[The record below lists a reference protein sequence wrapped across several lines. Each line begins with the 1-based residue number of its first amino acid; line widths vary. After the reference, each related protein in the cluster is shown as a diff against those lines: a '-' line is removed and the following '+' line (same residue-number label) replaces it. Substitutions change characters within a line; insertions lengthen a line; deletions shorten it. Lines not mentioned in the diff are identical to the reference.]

1 MANITP
7 YTNQISQAVY
17 GEEVRSSIIN
27 ALNKVNDDNN
37 SYQSI
42 KTQVIEARDDVEEAV
57 ESFDAKAAAAQT
69 TYNNLVSATN
79 TANTA
84 RANLTTATTAANTE
98 RTNLTDAT
106 TTANTA
112 RTNLTN
118 TTNMANATRT
128 QLQGENTSALA
139 HITDLTDKIV
149 RSQEI
154 IDEIE
159 NAVGAL
165 GLVAVNGVLCAE
177 YIPEE

>member
-1 MANITP
+1 MANIKP
-7 YTNQISQAVY
+7 YTDQISQAVY

-42 KTQVIEARDDVEEAV
+42 KEQIIEAKDDVDAQVAV
-57 ESFDAKAAAAQT
+57 FDEKTAAAQT
-69 TYNNLVSATN
+69 TYDNLVTATN

-84 RANLTTATTAANTE
+84 RTNLISATTAANTE
-98 RTNLTDAT
+98 RTNLTNAT

-112 RTNLTN
+112 RANLTN
-118 TTNMANATRT
+118 TTNTANATRT
-128 QLQGENTSALA
+128 QLQGENTSALNNIA
-139 HITDLTDKIV
+139 DLTDKIA

-154 IDEIE
+154 IDAID

-165 GLVAVNGVLCAE
+165 GLVAVDGVLCAE
-177 YIPEE
+177 YITGA